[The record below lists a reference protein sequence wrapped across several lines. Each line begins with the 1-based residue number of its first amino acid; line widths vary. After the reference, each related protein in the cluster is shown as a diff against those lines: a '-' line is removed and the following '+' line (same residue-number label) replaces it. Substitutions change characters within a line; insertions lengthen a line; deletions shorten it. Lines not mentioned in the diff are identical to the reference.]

1 MEDLKELARV
11 VAERAETLAA
21 IRLQKVDWTT
31 ASELS
36 LQELV
41 RSAYLDGARDA
52 MDYLAMVLEGEAEA

>member
-1 MEDLKELARV
+1 VEDLKELARV

>member
-1 MEDLKELARV
+1 VEDLKELARV

-21 IRLQKVDWTT
+21 VRLQKVDWTI

-36 LQELV
+36 LQELIK
-41 RSAYLDGARDA
+41 SAYLDGARDA